1 MTAGRHKRRIERC
14 VGAAATALALVLTAS
29 GARAQTVKEKLDLT
43 REAVESQRR
52 VLVSGSLR
60 LSDSEAKAFWPLYDD
75 YEKERRPY
83 DERANKL
90 ISDFLAS
97 AATVTDAQ
105 AKAMLDEAF
114 RIDEGRVKVRR
125 AWYDRMAKAIPPR
138 QLARFYQIENKL
150 DSVIRADIAKQIP
163 LVP

>member
-1 MTAGRHKRRIERC
+1 MATRERRRRGHGC
-14 VGAAATALALVLTAS
+14 AVAAALVLGLGPVTS
-29 GARAQTVKEKLDLT
+29 AQTVKERLDLT
-43 REAVESQRR
+43 REAVENQRR
-52 VLVSGSLR
+52 VLVAGSLR
-60 LSDSEAKAFWPLYDD
+60 LSDAEAKAFWPLYDD

-90 ISDFLAS
+90 LADFLAQ
-97 AATVTDAQ
+97 AATLSDAQ
-105 AKAMLDEAF
+105 AKAMVEEAF

-150 DSVIRADIAKQIP
+150 DSVVRADLSKQVP
-163 LVP
+163 LAP

>member
-1 MTAGRHKRRIERC
+1 MSATR
-14 VGAAATALALVLTAS
+14 AAAACLLLLVAAS
-29 GARAQTVKEKLDLT
+29 AFSQTVKERLDLT
-43 REAVESQRR
+43 REAVENQRR

-60 LSDSEAKAFWPLYDD
+60 LSDAEAKAFWPLYDD
-75 YEKERRPY
+75 YEKERQVPTTSGPTSWSRTSWPRRRP
-83 DERANKL
+83 
-90 ISDFLAS
+90 S
-97 AATVTDAQ
+97 TDAQ

-125 AWYDRMAKAIPPR
+125 SWYDRMAKAIPAR

-150 DSVIRADIAKQIP
+150 DSVVRADISKQIP